1 MSKENKKLSN
11 NPINRASMPKG
22 VDDKENSFA
31 PPEAVNSDVDIKK
44 LTEEIEKEPNNP
56 YRYYDRAMGYYKL
69 NLLENALEDID
80 KVIELDNKDLRI
92 FVDKGNVL
100 IGLSRYD
107 EAIECFSKVIESES
121 KPMIEFSYKQRG
133 ACFFQIEDYASAIK
147 DFKMFIQLEPQNPFG
162 FYDLANSLKCN
173 KEYEEAL
180 YYINKAIEMSP
191 QNADNYFIKADVY
204 RLTYFYK
211 EAIEYYTKA
220 IELNDKD
227 NDSYELRAE
236 LYYLIGDDDNAIAD
250 CKKVIELEPNN
261 VFANG
266 AYIRYCGNFAKRYK
280 EAKKCCKEVLKWEL
294 SPEVKDTF
302 VDYMKTIKNKLRD
315 ERWYNRLYRWLKSK
329 SWYSFAF
336 ILVYSLLFSIA
347 WTAIYQHVFGYKFDI
362 CYILTSKFFVVV
374 FGGMFYS
381 MLYQLIKVQKK
392 LNWVMDEIYKQ
403 I

>member
-1 MSKENKKLSN
+1 MSEENKNLSN

-22 VDDKENSFA
+22 VDDKENSCA

-180 YYINKAIEMSP
+180 YYINKTIEMSP

-236 LYYLIGDDDNAIAD
+236 LYYLIGDDDKAIAD
-250 CKKVIELEPNN
+250 SKKMIELEPNN
-261 VFANG
+261 GFAYGN
-266 AYIRYCGNFAKRYK
+266 YICYCENFAKRYK
-280 EAKKCCKEVLKWEL
+280 EAIMCCKEALKLDISDNAKKEIQDRIKSL
-294 SPEVKDTF
+294 
-302 VDYMKTIKNKLRD
+302 KNKLRD
-315 ERWYNRLYRWLKSK
+315 ERWYNRLHRWLKSK
-329 SWYSFAF
+329 SWYPFAF
-336 ILVYSLLFSIA
+336 ITVYSFVFSIV
-347 WTAIYQHVFGYKFDI
+347 WTVIYQHVFGYKFDI

-381 MLYQLIKVQKK
+381 MLYKFIKLQKR
-392 LNWVMDEIYKQ
+392 LSS
-403 I
+403 

>member
-1 MSKENKKLSN
+1 MSEENKNLSN

-56 YRYYDRAMGYYKL
+56 YRYADRAQGYFNL
-69 NLLENALEDID
+69 NMLEKALEDIN
-80 KVIELDNKDLRI
+80 KAIELDNKKWQF
-92 FVDKGNVL
+92 FVTKGDVL
-100 IGLSRYD
+100 ANLPRYD
-107 EAIECFSKVIESES
+107 EAIECFSKAIEAEP
-121 KPMIEFSYKQRG
+121 KDAFLYGKRG
-133 ACFFQIEDYASAIK
+133 FCFFNNEDYASAIK
-147 DFKMFIQLEPQNPFG
+147 DYKMFIKLDPHEPLVFSN
-162 FYDLANSLKCN
+162 LANSLKLN

-191 QNADNYFIKADVY
+191 KNADFYASKAEIC
-204 RLTYFYK
+204 RLTHFYK
-211 EAIEYYTKA
+211 EAIDNYTKA
-220 IELNDKD
+220 IELDDKYYD
-227 NDSYELRAE
+227 VYAWRAK
-236 LYYLIGDDDNAIAD
+236 LYYLIGDDDKAIAD

-381 MLYQLIKVQKK
+381 MLYKFIKLQKR
-392 LNWVMDEIYKQ
+392 LSS
-403 I
+403 

>member
-22 VDDKENSFA
+22 VDDKETSFA

-236 LYYLIGDDDNAIAD
+236 LYYLIGDDDKAIAD
-250 CKKVIELEPNN
+250 SKKMIELEPNN
-261 VFANG
+261 GFAYGN
-266 AYIRYCGNFAKRYK
+266 YICYCENFAKRYK
-280 EAKKCCKEVLKWEL
+280 EAIMCCKEALKLDISDNAKKEIQDRIKSL
-294 SPEVKDTF
+294 
-302 VDYMKTIKNKLRD
+302 KNKLRD
-315 ERWYNRLYRWLKSK
+315 ERWYNRLHRWLKSQ

-381 MLYQLIKVQKK
+381 MLYKFIKLQKR
-392 LNWVMDEIYKQ
+392 LSS
-403 I
+403 

>member
-1 MSKENKKLSN
+1 MSEENKNLSN

-44 LTEEIEKEPNNP
+44 LTEEIEKNPKNP
-56 YRYYDRAMGYYKL
+56 YCYLDRAQGYFNL
-69 NLLENALEDID
+69 NMLENALEDIN
-80 KVIELDNKDLRI
+80 KALDLHTKDWQI
-92 FVDKGNVL
+92 FAHKGDVL
-100 IGLSRYD
+100 AYLLRYD
-107 EAIECFSKVIESES
+107 EAIECLSKAIEAEP
-121 KPMIEFSYKQRG
+121 KDAFLYGRRG
-133 ACFFQIEDYASAIK
+133 FCFFNNKDYASAIK
-147 DFKMFIQLEPQNPFG
+147 DYKMFIKLDPQEPLVFSN
-162 FYDLANSLKCN
+162 LANSLKCN

-180 YYINKAIEMSP
+180 YYIDKAIEMSP
-191 QNADNYFIKADVY
+191 KNADFYASKADIY
-204 RLTYFYK
+204 RFTHFYK
-211 EAIEYYTKA
+211 EAIENCTKA
-220 IELNDKD
+220 IEFNDKD
-227 NDSYELRAE
+227 YVSYELRAK
-236 LYYLIGDDDNAIAD
+236 LYFLIGDDEKAIAD
-250 CKKVIELEPNN
+250 SKKMIELEPNN
-261 VFANG
+261 AS
-266 AYIRYCGNFAKRYK
+266 AYSDYVCYCGNFAKRYK

-336 ILVYSLLFSIA
+336 ILVYSLVFSIA

-381 MLYQLIKVQKK
+381 MLYKFIKLQKR
-392 LNWVMDEIYKQ
+392 LSS
-403 I
+403 